1 MSYIKEKLKD
11 EVTEGVV
18 RAGTSE
24 FIDFMKDVL
33 VGQLAKETKFG
44 NNPLVKQYVS
54 EFLQTKLGDG
64 VLALALSPTMPLL
77 SKILPENMREYSD
90 TLGSEL
96 RKHGFANIIQ
106 PVMTVLRKPVE
117 AFIAQQLGM
126 SGTKTP
132 KQILEGYTADDVFSS
147 ASNSQEKE
155 LVTVGNG
162 KAKKKS

>member
-33 VGQLAKETKFG
+33 VAQLAKETKFG

-106 PVMTVLRKPVE
+106 PVMTVLPKPVE
-117 AFIAQQLGM
+117 AFIAQQLGI
-126 SGTKTP
+126 SGVRTP
-132 KQILEGYTADDVFSS
+132 QQMLAGYTADDLFST
-147 ASNSQEKE
+147 SNSQEKE
-155 LVTVGNG
+155 LVTVGNT